1 MQRLFDESA
10 HYADRAHVVPG
21 ELQTPLGVPTARVF
35 APVNGGVGT
44 MGVIL
49 PGGRKIRAPWSN
61 ISPCSTI
68 SERLA
73 DMLQLEQ
80 LPLKNS
86 RKDMCMT
93 SFGPFGGSKVL
104 WHYVRNM
111 DISLEV
117 QRGESREEM
126 KLTVGPLLV
135 HPTALCPLAFGQDLM
150 RALNSSITVRQ
161 TEFVF
166 GELAVSA
173 PSVPMQFTGPDPDNP
188 GPPCHGTCSWWWN
201 PEVEHE
207 TCAQC
212 GFEFPNLM
220 KCAGCRQLTYC
231 SKSCQKR
238 HWKSHRDQCIPKKQ
252 E

>member
-1 MQRLFDESA
+1 MRT
-10 HYADRAHVVPG
+10 YAQARVVPG
-21 ELQTPLGVPTARVF
+21 ELQTPSGGTTDGIF
-35 APVNGGVGT
+35 ASVQGGVGT

-49 PGGRKIRAPWSN
+49 PGGRQIRAPWSN
-61 ISPCSTI
+61 LSPCAMI

-73 DMLQLEQ
+73 EMLQLQQ
-80 LPLKNS
+80 LPLKRS
-86 RKDMCMT
+86 RKDMCMS
-93 SFGPFGGSKVL
+93 SFGPIGGSRVQ
-104 WHYVRNM
+104 WHYVREM

-117 QRGESREEM
+117 QRSGSREEM

-135 HPTALCPLAFGQDLM
+135 NPTALCPLAFGKDLM
-150 RALNSSITVRQ
+150 RALNSPISIRQ

-166 GELAVSA
+166 EALSVSA
-173 PSVPMQFTGPDPDNP
+173 PLVPMQFTGPDPDNP
-188 GPPCHGTCSWWWN
+188 GPPEHGTCSWWWN
-201 PEVEHE
+201 PEAQRE

-220 KCAGCRQLTYC
+220 KCARCHLLTYC

-238 HWKSHRDQCIPKKQ
+238 HWKTHRDQCSPKKQ